1 VPDSFHFQEIYIM
14 DFRLN
19 DEQRMMI
26 DTARQIGET
35 FGLEYWRKQDAQ
47 KAFPKEYWKAVCD
60 AGLAGVALP
69 EAHGGS
75 GLGMM
80 EMALIVEALAA
91 TGGGSTVGQLF
102 MINPIFGGVSIS
114 RFGSDKMKKELLPRI
129 ISGDLNCCMALTE
142 PDAGTNTLE
151 IKTFASQDGDGWRL
165 NGRKIWI
172 TGVEAAGKMLVI
184 ARTKKLQDSSSRTDG
199 LTMFMID
206 VQREGLSH
214 TPIDKLGTCT
224 LDSSSVFF
232 DNVRVEPDE
241 LIGTLHKGW
250 RELLDVLN
258 TERMVTTAGLVGT
271 GELAIKLAV
280 DYANDRKVFGDR
292 PISAYQ
298 GLQFPL
304 AQCHVDVESARL
316 LNYKAATNFDMDLPY
331 SNEANAAKLIAAQ
344 AVARATERSMQTMG
358 GMGYA
363 KEFHVERL
371 WRDCR
376 LFSFAPVSEEML
388 LNYVA
393 NHELKMPKGY

>member
-1 VPDSFHFQEIYIM
+1 M

-26 DTARQIGET
+26 ETARQIGES
-35 FGLEYWRKQDAQ
+35 FGLEYWRKKDAD
-47 KAFPKEYWKAVCD
+47 KAFPGEYWKAVCD

-69 EAHGGS
+69 EEHGGS

-80 EMALIVEALAA
+80 EMTLIVEALSA

-114 RFGSDKMKKELLPRI
+114 RFGSEAMKKELLPKI
-129 ISGDLNCCMALTE
+129 ISGEINCCMALTE

-151 IKTFASQDGDGWRL
+151 IKTFASADGTGWRL

-172 TGVEAAGKMLVI
+172 TGVASAQKMLVV
-184 ARTKKLQDSSSRTDG
+184 ARTKKLQDSTSRTDG
-199 LTMFMID
+199 LSMFMID
-206 VQREGLSH
+206 VERAGLSH

-232 DNVRVEPDE
+232 DDVRVEPDE

-292 PISAYQ
+292 PISSYQ

-304 AQCHVDVESARL
+304 AQCYVEVESARL
-316 LNYKAATNFDMDLPY
+316 LNYKAATNFDMNLPY

-363 KEFHVERL
+363 KEFHAERL

-376 LFSFAPVSEEML
+376 LFRFAPVSEEML

>member
-1 VPDSFHFQEIYIM
+1 M
-14 DFRLN
+14 DFQFS
-19 DEQRMMI
+19 DEQKMMV
-26 DTARQIGET
+26 DSARQIGER
-35 FGLEYWRKQDAQ
+35 FGLDYWRKKDAA
-47 KAFPKEYWKAVCD
+47 KAFPAEYWKAVCD
-60 AGLAGVALP
+60 AGLCGAALP
-69 EAHGGS
+69 TEHGGS

-80 EMALIVEALAA
+80 ELALIVESLAA

-114 RFGSDKMKKELLPRI
+114 RFGSDKMRAELLPKI
-129 ISGDLNCCMALTE
+129 ISGEINCCMALTE

-151 IKTFASQDGDGWRL
+151 LKSFAAADGEGWRL

-172 TGVEAAGKMLVI
+172 TGVESASKMLVI
-184 ARTKKLQDSSSRTDG
+184 ARTKKMAEASSRTDG
-199 LTMFMID
+199 LSMFMID
-206 VQREGLSH
+206 VKREGLTH

-232 DNVRVEPDE
+232 DNVRIEPDE

-258 TERMVTTAGLVGT
+258 TERIVTTAGLVGT
-271 GELAIKLAV
+271 GELAIRLAV
-280 DYANDRKVFGDR
+280 DYAKDRKVFGDR

-304 AQCHVDVESARL
+304 AQCHVEVEAARL
-316 LNYKAATNFDMDLPY
+316 LNHKAATNYDQGLPY
-331 SNEANAAKLIAAQ
+331 GSEANAAKLLAAQ
-344 AVARATERSMQTMG
+344 TVARATERAMQTMG

-363 KEFHVERL
+363 KEYHVERL
-371 WRDCR
+371 WRDAR
-376 LFSFAPVSEEML
+376 LFRFAPVSEEMI

-393 NHELKMPKGY
+393 NHDLGMPRSY

>member
-1 VPDSFHFQEIYIM
+1 M

-19 DEQRMMI
+19 DEQKMMI
-26 DTARQIGET
+26 ESARRIGEH
-35 FGLEYWRKQDAQ
+35 FGLDYWRRQDAAKAFPTEYWR
-47 KAFPKEYWKAVCD
+47 AVCD
-60 AGLAGVALP
+60 AGLCGVALP
-69 EAHGGS
+69 TEHGGS
-75 GLGMM
+75 GLGML
-80 EMALIVEALAA
+80 EMALIVEGLAA

-114 RFGSDKMKKELLPRI
+114 RFGNEKMRAELLPKI
-129 ISGDLNCCMALTE
+129 ISGEINCCMALTE

-151 IKTFASQDGDGWRL
+151 IKTFAEADGDGWRL
-165 NGRKIWI
+165 DGRKIWI
-172 TGVEAAGKMLVI
+172 TGVASAAKMLVV
-184 ARTKKLQDSSSRTDG
+184 ARTKKVADSDSRTDG
-199 LTMFMID
+199 LSMFMID
-206 VQREGLSH
+206 VEREGLTH

-232 DNVRVEPDE
+232 DKVRVGPDE

-258 TERMVTTAGLVGT
+258 TERIVTTAGLVGT

-280 DYANDRKVFGDR
+280 DYANDRKVFGAK

-316 LNYKAATNFDMDLPY
+316 LNHKAATNFDMGLPY
-331 SNEANAAKLIAAQ
+331 GSEANAAKLIAAQ
-344 AVARATERSMQTMG
+344 AVSRATERAMQTMG

-363 KEFHVERL
+363 KEYHVERL

-376 LFSFAPVSEEML
+376 LFRFAPVSEEMI

-393 NHELKMPKGY
+393 NHDLKMPRSY

>member
-1 VPDSFHFQEIYIM
+1 M
-14 DFRLN
+14 DFQFS
-19 DEQRMMI
+19 DEQKMMV
-26 DTARQIGET
+26 DSARQIGER
-35 FGLEYWRKQDAQ
+35 FGLDYWRKQDAA
-47 KAFPKEYWKAVCD
+47 KAFPAEYWKAVCD
-60 AGLAGVALP
+60 AGLCGAALP
-69 EAHGGS
+69 TEHGGS

-80 EMALIVEALAA
+80 ELALIVESLAA

-114 RFGSDKMKKELLPRI
+114 RFGNDKMRAELLPKI
-129 ISGDLNCCMALTE
+129 ISGEINCCMALTE

-151 IKTFASQDGDGWRL
+151 LKSFAAADGDGWRL

-172 TGVEAAGKMLVI
+172 TGVESASKMLVI
-184 ARTKKLQDSSSRTDG
+184 ARTKKLADAGSRTDG
-199 LTMFMID
+199 LSMFMID
-206 VQREGLSH
+206 VKREGLTH

-232 DNVRVEPDE
+232 DNVRIEPDE

-258 TERMVTTAGLVGT
+258 TERIVTTAGLVGT
-271 GELAIKLAV
+271 GELAIRLAL
-280 DYANDRKVFGDR
+280 DYAKDRKVFGDR

-304 AQCHVDVESARL
+304 AQCHVEVEAARL
-316 LNYKAATNFDMDLPY
+316 LNHKAATNFDQGLPY
-331 SNEANAAKLIAAQ
+331 GSEANAAKLLAAQ
-344 AVARATERSMQTMG
+344 TVARATERAMQTMG

-363 KEFHVERL
+363 KEYHVERL
-371 WRDCR
+371 WRDAR
-376 LFSFAPVSEEML
+376 LFRFAPVSEEMI

-393 NHELKMPKGY
+393 NHDLGMPRSY

>member
-1 VPDSFHFQEIYIM
+1 M

-26 DTARQIGET
+26 ETARQIGES
-35 FGLEYWRKQDAQ
+35 FGLEYWREHDAK
-47 KAFPKEYWKAVCD
+47 KAFPTEYWKAVCD
-60 AGLAGVALP
+60 AGLCGVALP
-69 EAHGGS
+69 EEHGGS

-80 EMALIVEALAA
+80 DMTLIVEALSA

-114 RFGSDKMKKELLPRI
+114 RFGNDKMKKELLPKI
-129 ISGDLNCCMALTE
+129 ISGEMNFCMALTE

-172 TGVEAAGKMLVI
+172 TGVQSADKMLVI
-184 ARTKKLQDSSSRTDG
+184 ARTKKLQDASSRTDG

-206 VQREGLSH
+206 VKREGLSH

-232 DNVRVEPDE
+232 DNVRIEPDE

-271 GELAIKLAV
+271 GELAIRLAV
-280 DYANDRKVFGDR
+280 EYANDRKVFGDR

-304 AQCHVDVESARL
+304 AQCHVEVESARL
-316 LNYKAATNFDMDLPY
+316 LNYKAATNFDMGLPY

-344 AVARATERSMQTMG
+344 AVARATERAMQTMG

-376 LFSFAPVSEEML
+376 LFRFAPVSEEML

-393 NHELKMPKGY
+393 NHELKMPKSY

>member
-1 VPDSFHFQEIYIM
+1 M

-26 DTARQIGET
+26 ETARQIGER
-35 FGLEYWRKQDAQ
+35 FGLEYWRRHDAD
-47 KAFPKEYWKAVCD
+47 KAFPKTYWKAVCE

-69 EAHGGS
+69 EEHGGS

-80 EMALIVEALAA
+80 EMTLIVEALSA

-114 RFGSDKMKKELLPRI
+114 RFGNEKMKRELLPRI
-129 ISGDLNCCMALTE
+129 ISGEMNFCMALTE

-151 IKTFASQDGDGWRL
+151 IKTFASADGDGWRL

-172 TGVEAAGKMLVI
+172 TGVESADKMLVI
-184 ARTKKLQDSSSRTDG
+184 ARTKKLQDAESRTDG
-199 LTMFMID
+199 LSMFMID
-206 VQREGLSH
+206 VRRAGLTH

-232 DNVRVEPDE
+232 DDVRVEPDE

-280 DYANDRKVFGDR
+280 DYANDRKVFGER

-304 AQCHVDVESARL
+304 AQCHVEVQSARL
-316 LNYKAATNFDMDLPY
+316 LNYKAATNFDMGLPY

-344 AVARATERSMQTMG
+344 AVARATERAMQTMG

-376 LFSFAPVSEEML
+376 LFRFAPVSEEML

-393 NHELKMPKGY
+393 NHELKMPRGY